1 MCELQ
6 IMENAGRIRKTPAK
20 PLQKGTFNSE
30 KYQEDCHIGMHCGVR
45 CRDAVQLRE
54 QEGSGLD
61 FSRKPYLCPYCGRI
75 MLKKTMQV
83 DHIVSISLANKH
95 RAYRVLVPD
104 GNINNLHN
112 LTASCPKCNNRK
124 SDSGGFWIFL
134 ARFGVVFYAVIWLLL
149 LGFAAWFAIGA
160 ATGHIQ
166 RGFLLP
172 YFSAAGNVLMQGT
185 ANAIA
190 SIFRFH

>member
-1 MCELQ
+1 MTMSKKPKYERSDDYRYQ
-6 IMENAGRIRKTPAK
+6 YIRAHP
-20 PLQKGTFNSE
+20 GFMG
-30 KYQEDCHIGMHCGVR
+30 KYYI
-45 CRDAVQLRE
+45 
-54 QEGSGLD
+54 
-61 FSRKPYLCPYCGRI
+61 CPYCGRI

-124 SDSGGFWIFL
+124 SDSGGFWIFF

-160 ATGHIQ
+160 ATGLIQ

-172 YFSAAGNVLMQGT
+172 YFSAAGNFLMQGT

>member
-1 MCELQ
+1 MAMSKKLKYERSDDYRYQ
-6 IMENAGRIRKTPAK
+6 YIRAHP
-20 PLQKGTFNSE
+20 GF
-30 KYQEDCHIGMHCGVR
+30 M
-45 CRDAVQLRE
+45 
-54 QEGSGLD
+54 
-61 FSRKPYLCPYCGRI
+61 
-75 MLKKTMQV
+75 
-83 DHIVSISLANKH
+83 NKH

-124 SDSGGFWIFL
+124 SDSAGFWIFL